1 MSERTL
7 SALDGSTFVVSD
19 RVGDVRDEE
28 GRGHGFFSQD
38 TRFLSQWVL
47 RVGEQPLEVLGLH
60 QQEHFAAQ
68 FFLTPRVG
76 PETEAPCSIVRR
88 RLIDHVWMEEISVIN
103 HRHESTTLEVAL
115 ELDTDFADLLEV
127 KDGAIETRALT
138 ARQDDRSLALS
149 YERDGFRRSVT
160 IASSLPAA
168 VTRNRFAYS
177 PALAPGEQWTTTFT
191 ITPLAEQ
198 PAAAFGPRRARGGFD
213 EMSASKS
220 AELETWLARAPAIST
235 SDPALARTYRA
246 SLSDLGALRLPPD
259 ISEGATLPAA
269 GLPWFMA
276 LFGRDSLIASF
287 QALPY
292 LPELAATTLRVLAA
306 AQADDRDDFHEREP
320 GKILH
325 ELRFGE
331 LTARGERPY
340 SPYFGSA
347 DATPLFLVL
356 LDEYHRWSGDDELVR
371 ALEPSARAALRWIED
386 SGDAD
391 GDGYVE
397 YSRRNTATGLVNQCW
412 KDSWN
417 GIQFADGTIPRGP
430 IATCE
435 IQGYVYD
442 ARRRAARLSREV
454 WGDPAFAERLESQ
467 ALDLRTRFHRDFW
480 MPERGCHA
488 VALDGDKRQVDSLT
502 SNIGH
507 LLWSGLLDEDHAAE
521 VADRLLQRELYSGW
535 GVRTLGSGE
544 AGYNPLGY
552 HTGTVWPHEN
562 SLIVAG
568 LARYGHREQA
578 VTFAAAMLSAAP
590 HFEHRLPEVFA
601 GYPAA
606 VTSVP
611 VAYPTASRPQ
621 AWAAGTPLQLLT
633 TLLDLQPVTADAH
646 CELPDIG
653 RVRTATE
660 RKAEMTETAT
670 DPTDPTA
677 VLIRRLARPNASGG
691 MVIERSVILAEGAK
705 SAAILRWIADHDGV
719 AESTASSTR
728 SPGLHGPRAND
739 PRQDAPPRR
748 YVLPARAFPTAA

>member
-1 MSERTL
+1 MHN
-7 SALDGSTFVVSD
+7 
-19 RVGDVRDEE
+19 DE
-28 GRGHGFFSQD
+28 GCHHGFFSQD
-38 TRFLSQWVL
+38 TRFLSRWVL
-47 RVGEQPLEVLGLH
+47 RVSEKSLELLGLD

-76 PETEAPCSIVRR
+76 PETEARCSIVRR
-88 RLIDHVWMEEISVIN
+88 RLIDHVWMEELSVIN
-103 HRHESTTLEVAL
+103 HRHESTTIDVTLG
-115 ELDTDFADLLEV
+115 LDTDFADLFEV
-127 KDGAIETRALT
+127 KDGAVEIRDVTSHH
-138 ARQDDRSLALS
+138 DDRCLTLS
-149 YERDGFRRSVT
+149 YARAGFRRSVT
-160 IASSLPAA
+160 IASSVPAF
-168 VTRNRFAYS
+168 VTREGFAYS
-177 PALAPGEQWTTTFT
+177 PVLAPGEQWSTTFT
-191 ITPLAEQ
+191 ITPDAEQ
-198 PAAAFGPRRARGGFD
+198 PSAAFGRRTARDGFD
-213 EMSASKS
+213 ATITSKS
-220 AELETWLARAPAIST
+220 AELKRWLARAPTLVASE
-235 SDPALARTYRA
+235 SALTRTYRA

-292 LPELAATTLRVLAA
+292 MPELAATTLRVLAA

-347 DATPLFLVL
+347 DATLLFLIL
-356 LDEYHRWSGDDELVR
+356 LDEYHRWSDDGELVR
-371 ALEPSARAALRWIED
+371 ALEPSARAALAWIED

-397 YSRRNTATGLVNQCW
+397 YSRRNPSTGLVNQCW
-412 KDSWN
+412 KDSWDA
-417 GIQFADGTIPRGP
+417 IQFADGTLPHGP

-442 ARRRAARLSREV
+442 ARCRAARLAREV
-454 WGDPAFAERLESQ
+454 WGDPAFAERLEVQ
-467 ALDLRTRFHRDFW
+467 ALELRAAFHRDFW
-480 MPERGCHA
+480 LPERGCHA
-488 VALDGDKRQVDSLT
+488 VALDGDKRAVDSLT

-507 LLWSGLLDEDHAAE
+507 LLWSGLLDEREAAAT
-521 VADRLLQRELYSGW
+521 ADRLLESQLYSGW
-535 GVRTLGSGE
+535 GVRTLGAGE
-544 AGYNPLGY
+544 GGYNPLGY

-568 LARYGHREQA
+568 LARYGHREPA
-578 VTFAAAMLSAAP
+578 VTIAAAMFSAAP

-606 VTSVP
+606 VTTVP

-633 TLLDLQPVTADAH
+633 TLLDLQPGIADGD
-646 CELPDIG
+646 CELPGIG
-653 RVRTATE
+653 H
-660 RKAEMTETAT
+660 
-670 DPTDPTA
+670 
-677 VLIRRLARPNASGG
+677 
-691 MVIERSVILAEGAK
+691 IELRSRG
-705 SAAILRWIADHDGV
+705 R
-719 AESTASSTR
+719 
-728 SPGLHGPRAND
+728 
-739 PRQDAPPRR
+739 
-748 YVLPARAFPTAA
+748 

>member
-7 SALDGSTFVVSD
+7 SVLDGSTFVVSD
-19 RVGDVRDEE
+19 RLGDIRDDDAHA
-28 GRGHGFFSQD
+28 HGFFSQD
-38 TRFLSQWVL
+38 TRFLSRWIL
-47 RVGEQPLEVLGLH
+47 RVGEQPLELLGLD
-60 QQEHFAAQ
+60 QQEHFGAQ

-76 PETEAPCSIVRR
+76 PETEAPCSVMRR
-88 RLIDHVWMEEISVIN
+88 RLIDHVWMEEVSVIN
-103 HRHESTTLEVAL
+103 HRHENATIAVTLG
-115 ELDTDFADLLEV
+115 LDTDFADLFEV
-127 KDGAIETRALT
+127 KDEAVATRTISSRQGEDSLT
-138 ARQDDRSLALS
+138 LS
-149 YERDGFRRSVT
+149 YEREGFRRSVT
-160 IASSLPAA
+160 VASSVPAT
-168 VTRNRFAYS
+168 VTREGFTYLLV
-177 PALAPGEQWTTTFT
+177 LAPGERWWTTFT
-191 ITPLAEQ
+191 ITPSAEQ
-198 PAAAFGPRRARGGFD
+198 PATAFGRRTARD
-213 EMSASKS
+213 ELDAMSASKS
-220 AELETWLARAPAIST
+220 AELSAWLARAPALVA
-235 SDPALARTYRA
+235 SDPALTRTYRA

-259 ISEGATLPAA
+259 ISKGATLPAA

-292 LPELAATTLRVLAA
+292 LPELAATTLRVLAG

-331 LTARGERPY
+331 LTARDERPY

-347 DATPLFLVL
+347 DATPLFLIL
-356 LDEYHRWSGDDELVR
+356 LEEYHRWSGDDELVR
-371 ALEPSARAALRWIED
+371 ALEPSARAALAWIED

-397 YSRRNTATGLVNQCW
+397 YSRRNSVTGLVNQCW
-412 KDSWN
+412 KDSWDA
-417 GIQFADGTIPRGP
+417 IQFADGAISRGP

-442 ARRRAARLSREV
+442 ARRRAARLADEV
-454 WGDPAFAERLESQ
+454 WGDSAFAERLNAQ
-467 ALDLRTRFHRDFW
+467 ARDLRASFHRDFW

-488 VALDGDKRQVDSLT
+488 VALDGEKHRVDSLS

-507 LLWSGLLDEDHAAE
+507 LLWSGLLDQREAALTAE
-521 VADRLLQRELYSGW
+521 RLLEGELYSGW
-535 GVRTLGSGE
+535 GVRTLGAGE

-578 VTFAAAMLSAAP
+578 RTIAAAMLSAAP

-606 VTSVP
+606 LTSVP
-611 VAYPTASRPQ
+611 IAYPTASRPQ

-633 TLLDLQPVTADAH
+633 TLLDLQPGIADRD
-646 CELPDIG
+646 CELAGIG
-653 RVRTATE
+653 HIA
-660 RKAEMTETAT
+660 
-670 DPTDPTA
+670 
-677 VLIRRLARPNASGG
+677 L
-691 MVIERSVILAEGAK
+691 RSRG
-705 SAAILRWIADHDGV
+705 
-719 AESTASSTR
+719 TQT
-728 SPGLHGPRAND
+728 
-739 PRQDAPPRR
+739 
-748 YVLPARAFPTAA
+748 

>member
-1 MSERTL
+1 MPRLIGERRRWRLSERTL
-7 SALDGSTFVVSD
+7 SVLDGSTFVVSD
-19 RVGDVRDEE
+19 RLGDMRLDE
-28 GRGHGFFSQD
+28 GRDHGFFCQD

-47 RVGEQPLEVLGLH
+47 RVTENPLELLGLD

-76 PETEAPCSIVRR
+76 PETEAPCSIMRR
-88 RLIDHVWMEEISVIN
+88 RLIDHVWMEELSVIN
-103 HRHESTTLEVAL
+103 HRHECTTLEVKL
-115 ELDTDFADLLEV
+115 ELDTDFADLFEV
-127 KDGAIETRALT
+127 KEGTVTPRT
-138 ARQDDRSLALS
+138 VTSRHDDRHLTLS
-149 YERDGFRRSVT
+149 YERDGFQRSVT
-160 IASSLPAA
+160 IASSVLAT
-168 VTRNRFAYS
+168 VTREGFTYS
-177 PALAPGEQWTTTFT
+177 LVLAPGEQWSTTFT
-191 ITPLAEQ
+191 ITPDAEQ
-198 PAAAFGPRRARGGFD
+198 PTKGLRQRKARAGFD
-213 EMSASKS
+213 AMRTAKS
-220 AELETWLARAPAIST
+220 SELKRWLARAPALVASEPT
-235 SDPALARTYRA
+235 LMRTYRA

-259 ISEGATLPAA
+259 ISKGATLPAA

-276 LFGRDSLIASF
+276 LFGRDSLITSF

-331 LTARGERPY
+331 LTVRGERPH

-347 DATPLFLVL
+347 DATPLFLIL

-371 ALEPSARAALRWIED
+371 TLEPNARAALAWIDD

-397 YSRRNTATGLVNQCW
+397 YSRRNATTGLINQCW
-412 KDSWN
+412 KDSWDA
-417 GIQFADGTIPRGP
+417 IQFADGTLPRGP
-430 IATCE
+430 MATCE

-442 ARRRAARLSREV
+442 ARSRAARLAREV
-454 WGDPAFAERLESQ
+454 WGDPALAERLEVQ
-467 ALDLRTRFHRDFW
+467 ARDLQVSFHRDFW

-507 LLWSGLLDEDHAAE
+507 LLWSGLLDEHEAAATAE
-521 VADRLLQRELYSGW
+521 RLQETDLYSGW
-535 GVRTLGSGE
+535 GVRTLGACE

-568 LARYGHREQA
+568 LARYGHREHA
-578 VTFAAAMLSAAP
+578 VTLAAAMLSAAP

-633 TLLDLQPVTADAH
+633 TLLDLQPGIADGE
-646 CELPDIG
+646 CELPGIG
-653 RVRTATE
+653 HVE
-660 RKAEMTETAT
+660 
-670 DPTDPTA
+670 
-677 VLIRRLARPNASGG
+677 L
-691 MVIERSVILAEGAK
+691 RST
-705 SAAILRWIADHDGV
+705 H
-719 AESTASSTR
+719 
-728 SPGLHGPRAND
+728 
-739 PRQDAPPRR
+739 Q
-748 YVLPARAFPTAA
+748 